1 MSNYNLTFVAIFGV
15 LLLVAVAVSSSLL
28 LMPVAKTVSAT
39 TATSSGENETAAAA
53 TTAVISASGSSG
65 NNITGATFL
74 FIQSAQ
80 SGSVSE
86 GNATT
91 STLELNDVSNKTIM
105 FSDRPDRIVVSI
117 DTGDFIGN
125 WSTGVNSFVVDPP
138 NAALVVDDEAE
149 LKQDLGV
156 IELYNPVYD
165 SEANTL
171 RYDIVSENGTSIDG
185 LPGEFGQYTLLID
198 NAGGGI
204 DHVGGN
210 DNTIHIGGDSG
221 TANAGGDD
229 NTAHVIGDSGTA
241 TATGN

>member
-1 MSNYNLTFVAIFGV
+1 MRIMNKYSGNISCPMSNYNLTFVAIFGV

-53 TTAVISASGSSG
+53 TTAVTSASGSSG

-125 WSTGVNSFVVDPP
+125 
-138 NAALVVDDEAE
+138 
-149 LKQDLGV
+149 
-156 IELYNPVYD
+156 
-165 SEANTL
+165 
-171 RYDIVSENGTSIDG
+171 
-185 LPGEFGQYTLLID
+185 
-198 NAGGGI
+198 
-204 DHVGGN
+204 
-210 DNTIHIGGDSG
+210 
-221 TANAGGDD
+221 
-229 NTAHVIGDSGTA
+229 
-241 TATGN
+241 

>member
-1 MSNYNLTFVAIFGV
+1 MRIMNKYSGNISCPMSNYNLTFVAIFGV

-28 LMPVAKTVSAT
+28 LMPAAKIVSAT
-39 TATSSGENETAAAA
+39 TTPSGANETD
-53 TTAVISASGSSG
+53 SS
-65 NNITGATFL
+65 NNMTGATFL

-185 LPGEFGQYTLLID
+185 LPGEFGQYTLVID
-198 NAGGGI
+198 NAGG
-204 DHVGGN
+204 DS
-210 DNTIHIGGDSG
+210 NTATTDGDSNTPHAGGDS
-221 TANAGGDD
+221 
-229 NTAHVIGDSGTA
+229 NTATTEGDSNTA
-241 TATGN
+241 TARGN

>member
-1 MSNYNLTFVAIFGV
+1 MDKYSRNISCPMSNHNLTFLAIFGV
-15 LLLVAVAVSSSLL
+15 LLLVAAAVSSSLL
-28 LMPVAKTVSAT
+28 LMPAAKIVSAT
-39 TATSSGENETAAAA
+39 TTPSGANETD
-53 TTAVISASGSSG
+53 SS
-65 NNITGATFL
+65 NNMTGATFL

-80 SGSVSE
+80 SGSLSE
-86 GNATT
+86 VNATT

-185 LPGEFGQYTLLID
+185 LPGEFGQYTLVID
-198 NAGGGI
+198 NAGG
-204 DHVGGN
+204 DS
-210 DNTIHIGGDSG
+210 NTATTEGDS
-221 TANAGGDD
+221 N
-229 NTAHVIGDSGTA
+229 TA
-241 TATGN
+241 TARGN